1 MKLQK
6 LISKL
11 EKHHKKKLDL
21 SLGRTFNLL
30 KKLGDPQDK
39 LKNVIT
45 VVGTNA
51 KASMCYSLKSIL
63 NQAGYKTNLYTSPH
77 LLSYTERYVFED
89 NKINEDDLIELLTD
103 VEKTLGDDNATL
115 FEILTCAF
123 LKHAENFRDNINII
137 EAGLFHQFDST
148 NVFKE
153 NLMTLIGVI
162 HSDHFQW
169 LENKSIEGVIYEKT
183 AKLLNSNIFI
193 NKQVNNEIRD
203 KIDKS
208 LEKNTTAA
216 ICFNYIVERNDED
229 LEDINFSKNINTE
242 ILSSKD
248 ILENKN
254 IDSISSFIFE
264 RKLAIELN
272 IYDLEN
278 EYLKISYILQY
289 QIFKAF
295 HTLTYVDSPIYIK
308 KESIDEIFKHRWD
321 FFDFISDRLNI
332 YFFKETFG
340 KSEKLNI
347 ALHKRR
353 KFISN
358 ILSKKLEI
366 DLPSNLETFIKELF
380 KIDDKILSGFDL
392 KYKDNFLINGKYNK
406 DEIDEIFNYFF
417 NETEFVLHLGAHK
430 TATTFIQNIISKNK
444 YDLAQEGILFID
456 LDIFREYVK
465 FSKSNHVEIKEFLLF
480 ASIPILF
487 CKPKE

>member
-63 NQAGYKTNLYTSPH
+63 NQGGYKTNLYTSPH

-89 NKINEDDLIELLTD
+89 KEINEEDLIELLTD

-123 LKHAENFRDNINII
+123 LKYAENFKDNVNII

-162 HSDHFQW
+162 HNDHFQW
-169 LENKSIEGVIYEKT
+169 LENKSIDGVIHEKT

-193 NKQVNNEIRD
+193 NKQVNTEIRD

-208 LEKNTTAA
+208 LEKNTSNKYFFGKDFNIAKSENGFIQYQDGLGELVLPEPSILGDHQLYNISTSIAA
-216 ICFNYIVERNDED
+216 SRKIFNIKDEYIRNGIKNISLKARLEEIKSGKLKDIAGNNKLIIDGGHNISASLSIANWIKNQNEEANLIVGMMKDKEHVEFIKAFENIVNSITLIDIPNQDGAISKED
-229 LEDINFSKNINTE
+229 FKKKLDNSKLNLKLSNGIEESIKSLSKNEKTIILCVGSLYLAGE
-242 ILSSKD
+242 ILS
-248 ILENKN
+248 
-254 IDSISSFIFE
+254 
-264 RKLAIELN
+264 LN
-272 IYDLEN
+272 
-278 EYLKISYILQY
+278 
-289 QIFKAF
+289 
-295 HTLTYVDSPIYIK
+295 
-308 KESIDEIFKHRWD
+308 
-321 FFDFISDRLNI
+321 
-332 YFFKETFG
+332 
-340 KSEKLNI
+340 
-347 ALHKRR
+347 
-353 KFISN
+353 
-358 ILSKKLEI
+358 
-366 DLPSNLETFIKELF
+366 
-380 KIDDKILSGFDL
+380 
-392 KYKDNFLINGKYNK
+392 
-406 DEIDEIFNYFF
+406 
-417 NETEFVLHLGAHK
+417 
-430 TATTFIQNIISKNK
+430 
-444 YDLAQEGILFID
+444 
-456 LDIFREYVK
+456 
-465 FSKSNHVEIKEFLLF
+465 
-480 ASIPILF
+480 
-487 CKPKE
+487 

>member
-63 NQAGYKTNLYTSPH
+63 NQGGYKTNLYTSPH

-89 NKINEDDLIELLTD
+89 KEINEEDLIELLTD

-123 LKHAENFRDNINII
+123 LKYAENFKDNINII

-162 HSDHFQW
+162 HNDHFQW

-203 KIDKS
+203 KIEKS
-208 LEKNTTAA
+208 LEKNTSNKYFFGKD
-216 ICFNYIVERNDED
+216 FNIAKSENGFIQYQDQLGELVLPEPNILGDHQ
-229 LEDINFSKNINTE
+229 LYNFSTSIAASRKIFNIKDEYILNGVKNISLKARLEEIKSGKLKDIAGNNKLVIDGGHNISASLSIANWVKNQNEEANLIVGMMKDKEHVEFIKAFENIVNSITLIDIPNQDGAISKEDFKKKLDNSKLNLKLSNGIEESIKSLSKNENTIILCVGSLYLAGE
-242 ILSSKD
+242 ILS
-248 ILENKN
+248 
-254 IDSISSFIFE
+254 
-264 RKLAIELN
+264 LN
-272 IYDLEN
+272 
-278 EYLKISYILQY
+278 
-289 QIFKAF
+289 
-295 HTLTYVDSPIYIK
+295 
-308 KESIDEIFKHRWD
+308 
-321 FFDFISDRLNI
+321 
-332 YFFKETFG
+332 
-340 KSEKLNI
+340 
-347 ALHKRR
+347 
-353 KFISN
+353 
-358 ILSKKLEI
+358 
-366 DLPSNLETFIKELF
+366 
-380 KIDDKILSGFDL
+380 
-392 KYKDNFLINGKYNK
+392 
-406 DEIDEIFNYFF
+406 
-417 NETEFVLHLGAHK
+417 
-430 TATTFIQNIISKNK
+430 
-444 YDLAQEGILFID
+444 
-456 LDIFREYVK
+456 
-465 FSKSNHVEIKEFLLF
+465 
-480 ASIPILF
+480 
-487 CKPKE
+487 